1 MDRSGY
7 TELEQVPNIG
17 PAGAA
22 DLRLLGITAPGDLV
36 GRDPY
41 AMYETL
47 CRITARRH
55 DPCVID
61 VFLAAVRFMGGD
73 AAKPWWAYTAERKA
87 KLGGPARPGGA

>member
-61 VFLAAVRFMGGD
+61 VFIAAVRFMGGE

-87 KLGGPARPGGA
+87 KLGAPARPGGA